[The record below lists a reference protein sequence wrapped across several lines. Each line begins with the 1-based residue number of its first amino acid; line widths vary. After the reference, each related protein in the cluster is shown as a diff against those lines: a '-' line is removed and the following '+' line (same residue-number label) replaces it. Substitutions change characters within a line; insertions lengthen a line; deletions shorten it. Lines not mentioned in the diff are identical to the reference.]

1 MLLTEQFSPQTK
13 LLAVLDVAN
22 AFPPEQLPVAKLAGY
37 CFKHE
42 FSEAIVHLLRATV
55 TGAIWSSGGVLE
67 HLLISQADQQVDPMW
82 QALTEAE
89 LSAAKL
95 TKSEQQVVAL
105 LVRGQNNAQI
115 AAELGLTPQTVC
127 NYNTHIYAKLGVSRT
142 ELIARY
148 HPTRKE
154 S

>member
-1 MLLTEQFSPQTK
+1 M
-13 LLAVLDVAN
+13 AVLDVAN
-22 AFPPEQLPVAKLAGY
+22 AFPPEQLPVANLAGY

-55 TGAIWSSGGVLE
+55 AGAVWSSGGVLE
-67 HLLISQADQQVDPMW
+67 HLLISQADQQIDPLW
-82 QALTEAE
+82 QALTAAE

-105 LVRGQNNAQI
+105 LVRGQNNVQI
-115 AAELGLTPQTVC
+115 VAELGLTPQTVR
-127 NYNTHIYAKLGVSRT
+127 NYTSHIYAKVGLKRT

-148 HPTRKE
+148 HPTLKE
-154 S
+154 N